1 MLDRYVL
8 ADLVRNP
15 RRTLS
20 TMLGVTLGVGLFCG
34 ILFFVDG
41 LSASMT
47 QRAVAPLSIDMQRIV
62 TERVGGAVALAQRF
76 DPPVAAKRGDQ
87 IRVVLEVHNA
97 SDVVANEVTIRSIPD
112 KDLQFVAGSAT
123 VDGTAVTGSTG
134 NPFAHDPGP
143 TGYNVGDVKAGT
155 TIVMSYL
162 VQARADIQL
171 SEATVNSSFSSR
183 ESVSPVAANKPSIV
197 SLDEL
202 AQKIAQVQGVAD
214 ARQLSLV
221 DLGSDT
227 LSFNGAPVSG
237 PVKLFG
243 LDAAYAAHDATIK
256 LVGGQIT
263 ADGAVLSVEAS
274 KAIHAKIGDKV
285 TVTLPDATTFDV
297 AVSGIADLSQARSLF
312 SSRRGSDL
320 EAFIYSQNSII
331 VSPATFAAKVL
342 PAFERAV
349 TARGSRLKNPPVREI
364 DITVDRR
371 YLNADPAAA
380 SIETKRIAANVA
392 AVAAH
397 QDFLLDNISN
407 TLTVATGDSNVAKR
421 LFIFLGVPGGILG
434 AALAGY
440 AGNVLAEAQRREQAT
455 LRIRGASRRHLL
467 RMLAI
472 RTAGLTAVGSL
483 VGLALGYTLAA
494 TVLGRESLARAHASR
509 LATSASLGGIAG
521 FLATGLALYITGRR
535 SIDRDIDEDRARL
548 ARSVP
553 LWRRA
558 RLDIV
563 GCAVVVVGTIVAV
576 RAHAF
581 DGASG
586 SVYFGRAVNLNL
598 ALLILPIAV
607 WFAGSLL
614 AARLVGTVLDRTQP
628 ESTSVLG
635 TPIRSLYR
643 LSIGRRPWAIG
654 NGAIIVAL
662 IVALSTSLAG
672 FTSSYNAAKSND
684 ARFATGSDIRVT
696 PGPTT
701 QRTYPADQA
710 NLFRTDGVAQTTPI
724 IYSIRNVI
732 LRSARTSD
740 PANLAAI
747 DPATFG
753 SVAPLRNDNFASGDA
768 AAALRTLQQDPGA
781 ILLSNRMAEFLRAKP
796 GDALHVLVARGT
808 DAQTEVD
815 FHITGLFE
823 RLPGFPD
830 GADAMMSIHQYITHV
845 PAKTPDFFLAST
857 TNHSNAGLSRGVNSL
872 QQGPAAADH
881 LQISTRT
888 TTVDRDQSSLAAL
901 NIAGLVDLDSTFALA
916 MEVVTIA
923 IFVFGLLLQRR
934 REYVTLRAQ
943 GLDLRTIRLLIAAEA
958 STVAVI
964 GAVAGVLVGSAMG
977 YYFVTVLRPLFVLP
991 PSYTLP
997 IRTLLAPIGLVL
1009 IATVICTLAGSRLVN
1024 RLEPTE
1030 LLRDE

>member
-1 MLDRYVL
+1 MLARYVL

-20 TMLGVTLGVGLFCG
+20 TMLGVTLGVGLFCS
-34 ILFFVDG
+34 ILFFIDG

-76 DPPVAAKRGDQ
+76 DHPTAAKRGD
-87 IRVVLEVHNA
+87 RVRIGLEVHNP
-97 SDVVANEVTIRSIPD
+97 SDVAANEVTVRSIPD
-112 KDLQFVAGSAT
+112 KALQFVAGSAT
-123 VDGTAVTGSTG
+123 VDGTAVTGFND

-143 TGYNVGDVKAGT
+143 TGYNLGVVKAGT
-155 TIVMSYL
+155 TIVISYL
-162 VQARADIQL
+162 VQAQADVPL

-183 ESVSPVAANKPSIV
+183 ESVSPVAANQPSIV
-197 SLDEL
+197 PLDEL
-202 AQKIAQVQGVAD
+202 AQKIAQVPGVAD
-214 ARQLSLV
+214 SRQLSLV
-221 DLGSDT
+221 DLGSAT
-227 LSFNGAPVSG
+227 LSANGATVSG

-243 LDAAYAAHDATIK
+243 FDAAYAAHDASIK
-256 LVGGQIT
+256 LVEGQLS
-263 ADGAVLSVEAS
+263 ADGAVLSVEATM
-274 KAIHAKIGDKV
+274 AMHARIGDKV
-285 TVTLPDATTFDV
+285 TVTLPDATAFDL
-297 AVSGIADLSQARSLF
+297 AVSGIADLSEARSLF

-320 EAFIYSQNSII
+320 EAFIYSQNSMI
-331 VSPATFAAKVL
+331 VSPATFTGEVL
-342 PAFERAV
+342 PAFERAA

-371 YLNADPAAA
+371 NLNADPATA
-380 SIETKRIAANVA
+380 SIETRRIAADVS

-397 QDFLLDNISN
+397 QDFLLDNITN
-407 TLTVATGDSNVAKR
+407 TLSVATADSAVAKR
-421 LFIFLGVPGGILG
+421 LFIFLGVPGGFLG
-434 AALAGY
+434 AVLAGY
-440 AGNVLAEAQRREQAT
+440 AGNVLADAQRREQAT

-483 VGLALGYTLAA
+483 VGLGLGYALAA

-509 LATSASLGGIAG
+509 LATSALLGSIVG

-535 SIDRDIDEDRARL
+535 SIDREINEDRARL
-548 ARSVP
+548 ARTVP

-563 GCAVVVVGTIVAV
+563 GCAVVLVGTVLAV

-586 SVYFGRAVNLNL
+586 SVYFGRAVKLNL
-598 ALLILPIAV
+598 SLLVLPIAV

-614 AARLVGTVLDRTQP
+614 AARLVGTVLHRTQP
-628 ESTSVLG
+628 ESTSALG
-635 TPIRSLYR
+635 TPLRSLYR

-672 FTSSYNAAKSND
+672 FTSSYNAAKADD
-684 ARFATGSDIRVT
+684 ARYTTGSDIRIT

-701 QRTYPADQA
+701 QRTYPADQSS
-710 NLFRTDGVAQTTPI
+710 LFRTEGVAQTTPV
-724 IYSIRNVI
+724 IYGIRNVI

-740 PANLAAI
+740 PANLAAV

-753 SVAPLRNDNFASGDA
+753 SVTPLRNDNFASGDA
-768 AAALRTLQQDPGA
+768 AAALRTLQQDPDA
-781 ILLSNRMAEFLRAKP
+781 VLLSNHMAEFLRAKP
-796 GDALHVLVARGT
+796 GDVLHVLVARGT

-830 GADAMMSIHQYITHV
+830 GADAMMSIHQYIAHV

-857 TNHSNAGLSRGVNSL
+857 TNGSNAGLARGVNSL
-872 QQGPAAADH
+872 QQGPADADH

-888 TTVDRDQSSLAAL
+888 TAVARDQSSLAAL
-901 NIAGLVDLDSTFALA
+901 NISGLVDLDSTFALA
-916 MEVVTIA
+916 MEVVAIA

-964 GAVAGVLVGSAMG
+964 GAVAGVLVGTAMG
-977 YYFVTVLRPLFVLP
+977 YYFVTVLRPLFVLA
-991 PSYTLP
+991 PSYSLP
-997 IRTLLAPIGLVL
+997 VRTLLAPIGLVL
-1009 IATVICTLAGSRLVN
+1009 VATVICTLAGARLVN